1 MKKMIVGLTLIGLV
15 GVLGISSAWA
25 GRVGERQIHQGRRIQ
40 QGVHSGA
47 LTCNETRYLAR
58 EQHRVQHAK
67 RHAWSDG
74 HMTARERVRLEKMQ
88 DRSSR
93 HIYRL
98 KHHNRHQR

>member
-25 GRVGERQIHQGRRIQ
+25 GRGGERQVLQGRRIQ

-47 LTCNETRYLAR
+47 LTCKETRYLAR
-58 EQHRVQHAK
+58 EQHRIQHTK
-67 RHAWSDG
+67 RHAWFDG
-74 HMTARERVRLEKMQ
+74 HVTPRERVRLEKMQ

-98 KHHNRHQR
+98 KNNYRHQR